1 MGVKIMEK
9 EMIKERLWNLVDE
22 KKEDLLQLV
31 SGLIQVPSENPPG
44 DMEDITALIC
54 NYLQN
59 ANIQYDTVRPQE
71 DKPNI
76 VATLGNDDGKTL
88 LLNGH
93 SDVVPAGDRSK
104 WDFDP
109 YCGEITD
116 TQILGRGTSD
126 MKAGL
131 GAVLFAMKLLADEK
145 MTMNGK
151 AVLHVVP
158 DEETSG
164 RWGTKWLVEQ
174 GYADGADACL
184 IAEPTSYNNCEVGQK
199 GSLWILIKSY
209 GKSAHGSIGNYVG
222 ENAILKL
229 TKLLNHAEELRSLK
243 GQYDKSQMKVLEDS
257 KRVAKGA
264 LKAEGVENV
273 IDHVTVNIGTIQG
286 GTKTNMVADYCEATI
301 DIRVPIGVEIQEVV
315 DKFKNIAKKLN
326 LTDMVYEYN
335 WNSEA
340 NYTDVNSHIVQSAV
354 ENAKRV
360 WGKEVVPAYQWAS
373 SDARYYRYEGIP
385 TIQYGPANTEGIH
398 SYNETVD
405 IEDVVNAAKVYLG
418 IMVDLLDVQ

>member
-1 MGVKIMEK
+1 MKKDSVKQK
-9 EMIKERLWNLVDE
+9 LWQLVE
-22 KKEDLLQLV
+22 TRKNDLLQLC
-31 SGLIQVPSENPPG
+31 SEMIQIPSENPPG
-44 DMEDITALIC
+44 DMEDITQLIC
-54 NYLQN
+54 NYLQR
-59 ANIQYDTVRPQE
+59 ADIEYKVIRPAE

-76 VATLGNDDGKTL
+76 IAAFGNDEGKTL

-109 YCGEITD
+109 FCGTITD

-131 GAVLFAMKLLADEK
+131 GTLLFTMKLLVEQKVK
-145 MTMNGK
+145 MKGK
-151 AVLHVVP
+151 VVLHVVP

-164 RWGTKWLVEQ
+164 KLGTKWLVEQ
-174 GYADGADACL
+174 GYGDGADACL
-184 IAEPTSYNNCEVGQK
+184 IAEPTSFNNCEVGQK
-199 GSLWILIKSY
+199 GSLWIHIKSY

-222 ENAILKL
+222 DNAILKL
-229 TKLLNHAEELRSLK
+229 TKILSRVEELRTLK
-243 GQYDKSQMKVLEDS
+243 GQYEASQLQVLKDS
-257 KRVAKGA
+257 KRVAKDA

-273 IDHVTVNIGTIQG
+273 IDHVTVNVGTIQG
-286 GTKTNMVADYCEATI
+286 GTKTNMVPDYCEATI
-301 DIRVPIGVEIQEVV
+301 DIRVPIGVKIQDVV
-315 DKFKNIAKKLN
+315 DRFQKMIEELD
-326 LTDMVYEYN
+326 LTGIEYEYN

-340 NYTDVNSHIVQSAV
+340 NYTDVNTAIVQSAV
-354 ENAKRV
+354 DNARKV
-360 WGKEVVPAYQWAS
+360 WGREVVPAYQWAS
-373 SDARYYRYEGIP
+373 SDARYYRYAGIP

-418 IMVDLLDVQ
+418 IMVDLLDLEY

>member
-1 MGVKIMEK
+1 MEK
-9 EMIKERLWNLVDE
+9 EMIKQRLWKLVDDS
-22 KKEDLLQLV
+22 KEELLKLCSQ
-31 SGLIQVPSENPPG
+31 LIQIPSENPPG
-44 DMEDITALIC
+44 EMEAITDFIC
-54 NYLQN
+54 NYFKDS
-59 ANIQYDTVRPQE
+59 NIKYKVVRPE
-71 DKPNI
+71 ADKPNI
-76 VATLGNDDGKTL
+76 IAEMGDGESKKL
-88 LLNGH
+88 LFNGH
-93 SDVVPAGDRSK
+93 SDVVPAGDRAK

-109 YCGEITD
+109 FSGKITD

-131 GAVLFAMKLLADEK
+131 GAVMFAMNVLSQAKINMK
-145 MTMNGK
+145 GK

-164 RWGTKWLVEQ
+164 KMGTKWLVEN
-174 GYADGADACL
+174 GYADEADACL

-199 GSLWILIKSY
+199 GSLWIHIKSH

-229 TKLLNHAEELRSLK
+229 SKILTSLDELRTLT
-243 GQYDKSQMKVLEDS
+243 GVYAESQKQVLADS
-257 KRVAKGA
+257 KRIAKDA

-273 IDHVTVNIGTIQG
+273 IDHVTVNIGTIKG
-286 GTKTNMVADYCEATI
+286 GTKTNMVADFCEATI
-301 DIRVPIGVEIQEVV
+301 DIRVPVGVKIQDVV
-315 DKFKNIAKKLN
+315 DKFKAIVDN
-326 LTDMVYEYN
+326 LGITGIDYEYN

-340 NYTDVNSHIVQSAV
+340 NYTDTNTEIVRYAV
-354 ENAKRV
+354 ENAKKV

-373 SDARYYRYEGIP
+373 SDARYYRYAGIP

-405 IEDVVNAAKVYLG
+405 IEDVINAAKVYLG
-418 IMVDLLDVQ
+418 VMADLLELY